1 MLQFKER
8 LKTWL
13 SKTGMARF
21 LWISTLAT
29 VLLISVQAVAFD
41 ISKIAEAPPEL
52 LECLAEKIGSDKVTA
67 ILNGNPPT
75 DKKSRRQLKKTYERC
90 AVMTGATIPKDITPY
105 LGPLFDAMS
114 QIDGTVDHA
123 AAIERVRKSGVTRL
137 ALFARSKKH
146 LHQNEREVL
155 KLATQNPDLIVLG
168 APKFFK
174 LSGDLTKAYIKA
186 TIKGIQTHGYRFIGE
201 ILYTHADKKSGKQYS
216 SGERYIDPSKP
227 GTANLLKAIATL
239 NIPLMTH
246 WEPYAPERDFPRFH
260 ALYDAWPNQIFIVPH
275 MGFASPE
282 QVDQFMG
289 RHPNLY
295 MIISKKERLM
305 EDFSDPR
312 KQASIGTA
320 FLDGFR
326 LRSQWKEI
334 LIRYQDRLIFGTDPH
349 MKKLWEKYPIMI
361 KSQRLVL
368 GQLPVEAATKIA
380 HKNAEKLYGIE
391 VTN

>member
-1 MLQFKER
+1 
-8 LKTWL
+8 
-13 SKTGMARF
+13 
-21 LWISTLAT
+21 
-29 VLLISVQAVAFD
+29 
-41 ISKIAEAPPEL
+41 
-52 LECLAEKIGSDKVTA
+52 
-67 ILNGNPPT
+67 
-75 DKKSRRQLKKTYERC
+75 
-90 AVMTGATIPKDITPY
+90 
-105 LGPLFDAMS
+105 
-114 QIDGTVDHA
+114 
-123 AAIERVRKSGVTRL
+123 
-137 ALFARSKKH
+137 
-146 LHQNEREVL
+146 
-155 KLATQNPDLIVLG
+155 
-168 APKFFK
+168 
-174 LSGDLTKAYIKA
+174 
-186 TIKGIQTHGYRFIGE
+186 
-201 ILYTHADKKSGKQYS
+201 
-216 SGERYIDPSKP
+216 
-227 GTANLLKAIATL
+227 
-239 NIPLMTH
+239 
-246 WEPYAPERDFPRFH
+246 
-260 ALYDAWPNQIFIVPH
+260 

-326 LRSQWKEI
+326 LRFQWKEI

>member
-1 MLQFKER
+1 
-8 LKTWL
+8 
-13 SKTGMARF
+13 
-21 LWISTLAT
+21 
-29 VLLISVQAVAFD
+29 
-41 ISKIAEAPPEL
+41 
-52 LECLAEKIGSDKVTA
+52 
-67 ILNGNPPT
+67 
-75 DKKSRRQLKKTYERC
+75 
-90 AVMTGATIPKDITPY
+90 
-105 LGPLFDAMS
+105 
-114 QIDGTVDHA
+114 
-123 AAIERVRKSGVTRL
+123 
-137 ALFARSKKH
+137 
-146 LHQNEREVL
+146 
-155 KLATQNPDLIVLG
+155 
-168 APKFFK
+168 
-174 LSGDLTKAYIKA
+174 
-186 TIKGIQTHGYRFIGE
+186 
-201 ILYTHADKKSGKQYS
+201 
-216 SGERYIDPSKP
+216 
-227 GTANLLKAIATL
+227 
-239 NIPLMTH
+239 
-246 WEPYAPERDFPRFH
+246 
-260 ALYDAWPNQIFIVPH
+260 